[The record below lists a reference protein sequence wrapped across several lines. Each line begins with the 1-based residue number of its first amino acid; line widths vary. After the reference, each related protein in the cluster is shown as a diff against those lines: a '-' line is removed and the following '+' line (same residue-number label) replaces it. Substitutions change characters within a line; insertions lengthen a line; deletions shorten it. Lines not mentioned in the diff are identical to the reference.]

1 MASDSGMMNLV
12 IRDCKPIFDGLSSLV
27 DVGGGTGKVARI
39 LCDAFPQLKCT
50 VLELAHVVADLPDS
64 ENLKFVRG
72 DMFQGIPPADAVF
85 LKLILHDLS
94 DEECLKVLNKCRE
107 AIASNGQGKV
117 IIIDIVMNEEKDEHE
132 ITVQCKWRPKRVR
145 GEDR

>member
-1 MASDSGMMNLV
+1 MGFWEYGEGNPEFNSLFNKAMASDSGMMNLV

-50 VLELAHVVADLPDS
+50 VLELPHVVGDLPDS
-64 ENLKFVRG
+64 ENLKFVGG

-85 LKLILHDLS
+85 LKVSKFSTFQLSSILTICNCINHLAYY
-94 DEECLKVLNKCRE
+94 NKME
-107 AIASNGQGKV
+107 
-117 IIIDIVMNEEKDEHE
+117 
-132 ITVQCKWRPKRVR
+132 
-145 GEDR
+145 